1 MIYIIHKISV
11 SLKITL
17 ITLKIV
23 FSNAFLKSMTDFY
36 FLKKIIKDTN
46 NN

>member
-1 MIYIIHKISV
+1 MLEEFHALLNFSFIMIDIIHKISV

-23 FSNAFLKSMTDFY
+23 FLNAF
-36 FLKKIIKDTN
+36 
-46 NN
+46 